1 MNASIPSPCISVCYL
16 DRNRD
21 HCVGCYRSRAEISEW
36 ASADDGRRQQII
48 EGCKKRRQDV
58 ILAARDGSRQLSA

>member
-1 MNASIPSPCISVCYL
+1 MTTPSPCISVCYL

-36 ASADDGRRQQII
+36 AGADETRRQQII
-48 EGCKKRRQDV
+48 ATCRDRRQQV
-58 ILAARDGSRQLSA
+58 IRSSRPAPQQSTA